1 MQPNLFPDASAAA
14 GPASA
19 ANAAVEQQP
28 FLYLRGLK
36 HADHTVFS
44 VQDGQ
49 KRYYDPQFE
58 RTVPYSSGQQVKRSL
73 LDTLRQQLQVAPA
86 PTTFVFDVSEKK
98 GKQSLDEGE
107 VLSACDPRYADQLL
121 GGWMAARA
129 ASATAGD
136 QDKGGE
142 KKERTLKRRSPL
154 SISAMR
160 PLHPLLGT
168 FSKENL
174 TFDRRETAGQNK
186 VVVRGTDGKPLTE
199 EAIAGLLDGVDRS
212 LFMKWIPDAGRT
224 SGLFVHDVAID
235 LRTLF
240 CVSTNSFEPE
250 VPKAILTQLRD
261 NGWQTGQN
269 AFGECLVCPAA
280 ERERIIPA
288 LAYALLNWRITS
300 NQART
305 FSPMETLAVAIS
317 DNANRITG
325 AIRAKLD
332 PENEKKALP
341 IVEQLPGTEVFV
353 TLAGAGYF
361 RTYDE
366 SADALDRAAA
376 HLMERLRGFNY
387 EGQPAA
393 K

>member
-1 MQPNLFPDASAAA
+1 MQPNLFSEPSGVSAFPTTA
-14 GPASA
+14 GST
-19 ANAAVEQQP
+19 ERP

-44 VQDGQ
+44 VAEGQ
-49 KRYYDPQFE
+49 KTYYDAQFE
-58 RTVPYSSGQQVKRSL
+58 RSVPYSSGQQVKRSL
-73 LDTLRQQLQVAPA
+73 LDTMRQMLQASPA
-86 PTTFVFDVSEKK
+86 PTRFVLDVVEKK
-98 GKQSLDEGE
+98 GKQVLEEAE

-121 GGWMAARA
+121 GGWMAAQ
-129 ASATAGD
+129 ASSTKEGD
-136 QDKGGE
+136 KTKEGEAKG
-142 KKERTLKRRSPL
+142 RTLKRRSPL

-160 PLHPLLGT
+160 PLHPLL
-168 FSKENL
+168 SNLVKENM
-174 TFDRRETAGQNK
+174 TFDRRETASQNL
-186 VVVRGTDGKPLTE
+186 VTVRGLDGKALSEEEITE
-199 EAIAGLLDGVDRS
+199 LLKGSDRS
-212 LFMKWIPDAGRT
+212 LFMKWLQPAGRA

-240 CVSTNSFEPE
+240 CVSTNPFEPE
-250 VPKAILTQLRD
+250 VPKPILAQLLA
-261 NGWQTGQN
+261 NGWQAGTN
-269 AFGECLVCPAA
+269 AFGECLICPVA

-288 LAYALLNWRITS
+288 LAHALLHWRITS

-305 FSPMETLAVAIS
+305 YSPMETLAVAIS

-341 IVEQLPGTEVFV
+341 IVERLPGTEVFV

-366 SADALDRAAA
+366 SAEALDRAAEY
-376 HLMERLRGFNY
+376 LIERLRSFDY
-387 EGQPAA
+387 ENQLR
-393 K
+393 